1 MKCLICGR
9 NSVPGAKL
17 CADCSSA
24 RKRAFAAT
32 VTQPLL
38 LAAGSGRGAK
48 RLLRPSQSIAA
59 TARRSAERALLAKP
73 VVEAPPPA
81 AQRRV
86 GVVAFV
92 AAALTVCVVGA
103 SVGYYRSANQATD
116 SEQLAEQPA
125 TASRAP
131 VAGVTSVP
139 PQLAPKSV
147 SETTS
152 SNANAAAAALA
163 PSSEPAKAEPP
174 KRVATKT
181 RAPPPEPLPTAPEP
195 PPPTVAAAPV
205 VEAPPPVREAP
216 PVDPM
221 QQMRDSLARC
231 ANGDLI
237 DRILCDQRVRREYCA
252 TRWGLVPQCPSGVPN
267 DRGQ

>member
-9 NSVPGAKL
+9 NGVPGAKL

-48 RLLRPSQSIAA
+48 PLLRPSQSIAA

-73 VVEAPPPA
+73 IVEAPQPPPA
-81 AQRRV
+81 RRLRLA
-86 GVVAFV
+86 AFAV
-92 AAALTVCVVGA
+92 AALAVCVVGA
-103 SVGYYRSANQATD
+103 ILVYHRSANRATD
-116 SEQLAEQPA
+116 STQLADQPA
-125 TASRAP
+125 SVPRAP
-131 VAGVTSVP
+131 VAEATSMVP

-152 SNANAAAAALA
+152 SPSNAGATA
-163 PSSEPAKAEPP
+163 SGDPAKTEPP
-174 KRVATKT
+174 KRVAAKP
-181 RAPPPEPLPTAPEP
+181 RAPPPEPSAPPPDP
-195 PPPTVAAAPV
+195 PPPALAAAPV

-216 PVDPM
+216 PVDPL

-252 TRWGLVPQCPSGVPN
+252 TRWGLVPQCPSGVAN